1 MLLGK
6 LFEKKQDF
14 LIKQKEWTLRVFYY
28 DITEEYALAQC
39 DNKCSIDGTYSNS
52 EKTYPE
58 EYTVRDL
65 WNQKV
70 DRFFW
75 AFGCL
80 YVIINFE
87 RNLLSLETL
96 KKHKERLQIKERAF
110 FEENIIT
117 LKSKD
122 YVYENVESLIIIW
135 KNLINELKSI
145 NNEISKREKVE
156 NNE

>member
-1 MLLGK
+1 MLLGE

-14 LIKQKEWTLRVFYY
+14 LMKQKEWTLRVFYY

-87 RNLLSLETL
+87 RN
-96 KKHKERLQIKERAF
+96 F
-110 FEENIIT
+110 
-117 LKSKD
+117 
-122 YVYENVESLIIIW
+122 
-135 KNLINELKSI
+135 
-145 NNEISKREKVE
+145 
-156 NNE
+156 